1 MYRLQ
6 TRTAP
11 WPLPVHPI
19 TSHQPLLDAGSDT
32 SVLGLMHPAVPMGQ
46 GPEAKASPH
55 GSLLPLFPRRHGA
68 HQSLGPSPPP
78 ARGHPPAQPQCPLR
92 YQNSSGSRGEHTN
105 DEKWIFPVR
114 QNEAEVCNVTPRH
127 H

>member
-11 WPLPVHPI
+11 WPLPVQLI
-19 TSHQPLLDAGSDT
+19 ASRQPLLGTGSDT

-55 GSLLPLFPRRHGA
+55 GSLLPLLPCRQGA
-68 HQSLGPSPPP
+68 HQSLGLSPP
-78 ARGHPPAQPQCPLR
+78 A
-92 YQNSSGSRGEHTN
+92 
-105 DEKWIFPVR
+105 
-114 QNEAEVCNVTPRH
+114 
-127 H
+127 